1 MALKFWLAG
10 STAVVALTAM
20 VANAEAGPVGG
31 IATELV
37 RAGTPGANLQQVA
50 TRVCWNENGSRR
62 CRSLNN
68 VRVYGYQ
75 SPRAYRYRGPA
86 AGYIAPPMYGV
97 GPPIGSFGY
106 LPARDQIETDPNAFP
121 VGSSD
126 WWQAMDA
133 LDRGGQ
139 GNGQGN

>member
-1 MALKFWLAG
+1 MVLRVCLSG
-10 STAVVALTAM
+10 SAAVVALTVMAM
-20 VANAEAGPVGG
+20 NAEAGPVGG
-31 IATELV
+31 PARELV
-37 RAGTPGANLQQVA
+37 GAGTPGANVQQVA

-75 SPRAYRYRGPA
+75 SPRASRYRAPA
-86 AGYIAPPMYGV
+86 AGYIAPP
-97 GPPIGSFGY
+97 IGYFGY
-106 LPARDQIETDPNAFP
+106 LPAREQIETDPNAFP

>member
-1 MALKFWLAG
+1 MALKIWLLGSAAVLA
-10 STAVVALTAM
+10 STAMA
-20 VANAEAGPVGG
+20 ANAEAGPVGG
-31 IATELV
+31 LARELV
-37 RAGTPGANLQQVA
+37 PAAMSGTNVQQVA

-75 SPRAYRYRGPA
+75 SPRASGRRAPA
-86 AGYIAPPMYGV
+86 AGYIAPPV
-97 GPPIGSFGY
+97 GYYGY
-106 LPARDQIETDPNAFP
+106 LPTRDQIETDPNAFP

-139 GNGQGN
+139 GNGQGSQ